1 MQKQFNKNKETIY
14 QKVIICKEDK
24 ESETKSKIN
33 VIIEIFNILNLFNG
47 IILKEGGSDVQNKF

>member
-47 IILKEGGSDVQNKF
+47 IILKDGGSDVQNKF

>member
-1 MQKQFNKNKETIY
+1 
-14 QKVIICKEDK
+14 VIICKEDK

-47 IILKEGGSDVQNKF
+47 IILKDGNSDV

>member
-14 QKVIICKEDK
+14 HKVIICKEDK

-47 IILKEGGSDVQNKF
+47 IILKDGGSDVQNKF